1 MARPR
6 DRHPLGKCASGKRL
20 DIALPDPLQHRLELV
35 AGMHGKSAT
44 TWARDTLEKAIEG
57 EWVFMRRRVAPE
69 GGDDNGIN
77 SGSTPGAAGGG
88 R

>member
-6 DRHPLGKCASGKRL
+6 DPHPLGKVSEGKRL
-20 DIALPDPLQHRLELV
+20 DIGLPVELEKKLD
-35 AGMHGKSAT
+35 AIAMLHGKLPT

-57 EWVFMRRRVAPE
+57 EWVFITRRSVPRDHD
-69 GGDDNGIN
+69 DDNGRN
-77 SGSTPGAAGGG
+77 T